1 MMNLPVFSLL
11 SLFSLFQE
19 IRPDFVKLDPF
30 LVQAKYCYTHLIIYR
45 KDLNFI
51 STEIPVA
58 ISRPQ
63 YSYLKQDEACKPNAG
78 NVGRVG
84 RINQGIC
91 EAVRKNYHQKGIVC
105 LAIGL
110 VCSKRGSK
118 DIQDAYWYITKYW
131 SSGAW
136 QDRHYQLKTIKKR
149 IDPSLGDV
157 IFSSIVI
164 QAISTAKKEWGNE
177 IIPHYRA
184 KITPAA
190 QIR

>member
-1 MMNLPVFSLL
+1 MSRGLLNSQKNFKAFSFIHTSSSNRVFRPVRMTLPVFF

-45 KDLNFI
+45 KDQNFI
-51 STEIPVA
+51 STDIPVA

-91 EAVRKNYHQKGIVC
+91 ESVRKNCHQKVIVC

-110 VCSKRGSK
+110 LCSKRGSN
-118 DIQDAYWYITKYW
+118 DIEDAYGYITKYW
-131 SSGAW
+131 SSGACD
-136 QDRHYQLKTIKKR
+136 DRHYQR
-149 IDPSLGDV
+149 INPSLGDV
-157 IFSSIVI
+157 I
-164 QAISTAKKEWGNE
+164 
-177 IIPHYRA
+177 
-184 KITPAA
+184 
-190 QIR
+190 